1 MMGEQRGVQPV
12 VGAVILIAIVV
23 LLAATAMYMANN
35 FETEQRAPQ
44 VATGERFYSTF
55 NTTTGD
61 PTPYVSFRHQGG
73 ETIYRENVRAR
84 LTVGGQ
90 TYEDL
95 PLKGPSSGTVTANEE
110 LTYDLSNTSMC
121 ARSADSFTVKLVH
134 EPSQKLLATR
144 QVKIRDQININ
155 VSNNSVSADVP
166 YRATVT
172 IVGMAASAKTGSSK
186 IGPDTLN
193 ARVVVKRASGA
204 TYLTPW
210 PDGNKRD
217 AIEGPF
223 EDNINRPVRSPPLR
237 YTTSELPPNSSVTL
251 EMRSG
256 KPKEWDYSGD
266 PSDTR
271 TENIYGEPVQAE
283 GQVED
288 RFWVDSANPSEG
300 NLILLQDGESVPT
313 YGLAASHQRSLPDI
327 LGSQLDSDGTLN
339 LDDND
344 VAVLY
349 ELTDPGAQPEDA
361 PDPDGGGNPDYND
374 AVAIIEIEPVPGAA
388 TSEPGTL
395 YC

>member
-1 MMGEQRGVQPV
+1 MGEQRGVQPV

-23 LLAATAMYMANN
+23 LLAATVLFMANN

-44 VATGERFYSTF
+44 VATEERFYSTF

-95 PLKGPSSGTVTANEE
+95 PLKGPSSGPVTANEN

-121 ARSADSFTVKLVH
+121 ANSADSFTVRLVH
-134 EPSQKLLATR
+134 DPSQKLLATR
-144 QVKIRDQININ
+144 QVKIRDQINVE

-166 YRATVT
+166 YRATVS

-193 ARVVVKRASGA
+193 ARVVVNRQSGSKD
-204 TYLTPW
+204 LTPW
-210 PDGNKRD
+210 PDGDKRD

-223 EDNINRPVRSPPLR
+223 EDNINRPIRSPPLR
-237 YTTSELPPNSSVTL
+237 YTTSELPPNSSVSL

-256 KPKEWDYSGD
+256 KPNRWDYSGD
-266 PSDTR
+266 PDDTR
-271 TENIYGEPVQAE
+271 TGNIYGSPVKSA
-283 GQVED
+283 GQSED
-288 RFWVDSANPSEG
+288 RFWVNSSNPSEG

-327 LGSQLDSDGTLN
+327 LGSKLGPDGTLN
-339 LDDND
+339 LDNND

-349 ELTDPGAQPEDA
+349 ELTNPGAQPENA
-361 PDPDGGGNPDYND
+361 PDPNEGGNPDYND

-388 TSEPGTL
+388 TSEPGVL